1 MTKEVA
7 KAPDQSILDALKQG
21 SGEAENSNTYIKI
34 PYITINNQMVEAEL
48 KDGKKVEV
56 RCDPEFMITNK
67 EDKEYT
73 TTPFMPEFNAVI
85 LKFKHKIK
93 RKFKEVQVQDFFH
106 SIEFP
111 SFGKTLVHV
120 IQNNEF
126 MPPMTYQE
134 CKTKFGDELELW
146 SVAYILIEGEDT
158 VRKVEV
164 KGASR
169 SVLFDYMTSK
179 KEYPTASY
187 LTKFSLVVDTEKIA
201 YNKLVL
207 ESISLAPNLEEILVK
222 QTELNKML
230 DDQSTPNV
238 TNDKPLQ
245 LDTTVEKAVDT
256 SNIDVDKM
264 FD

>member
-93 RKFKEVQVQDFFH
+93 RKFKEVQVHDFFQ

-111 SFGKTLVHV
+111 SFKAPVHV
-120 IQNNEF
+120 RQNQEF
-126 MPPMTYQE
+126 LAPMTYQE
-134 CKTKFGDELELW
+134 CKTMFGDELELW
-146 SVAYILIEGEDT
+146 SVVYVLIEGEDII
-158 VRKVEV
+158 RKVEV

-169 SVLFDYMTSK
+169 GVLFDYMTSK

-187 LTKFSLVVDTEKIA
+187 LTSFKLEVDTEKIA

-230 DDQSTPNV
+230 DDQNV

>member
-1 MTKEVA
+1 MTKKVT
-7 KAPDQSILDALKQG
+7 KAPDQAILDALKQG
-21 SGEAENSNTYIKI
+21 SGEAENTKLYNFI
-34 PYITINNQMVEAEL
+34 PYITINNQMVKDTL
-48 KDGKKVEV
+48 KSGKKVEV
-56 RCDPEFMITNK
+56 RCDPDFIITNK

-93 RKFKEVQVQDFFH
+93 RKFKEVQVHDFFQ

-111 SFGKTLVHV
+111 SFKAPVHV
-120 IQNNEF
+120 RQNQEF
-126 MPPMTYQE
+126 LAPMTYQE
-134 CKTKFGDELELW
+134 CKTMFGDELELW
-146 SVAYILIEGEDT
+146 SVVYVLIEGEDT

-169 SVLFDYMTSK
+169 GVLFDYMTSK

-187 LTKFSLVVDTEKIA
+187 LTSFKLEVDTEKIA

-207 ESISLAPNLEEILVK
+207 EATGLASNLEEVLAK

-230 DDQSTPNV
+230 DDQETPNEV
-238 TNDKPLQ
+238 TNEKPLQ
-245 LDTTVEKAVDT
+245 LDTPVEGE
-256 SNIDVDKM
+256 IDVPSVDELFK
-264 FD
+264 D